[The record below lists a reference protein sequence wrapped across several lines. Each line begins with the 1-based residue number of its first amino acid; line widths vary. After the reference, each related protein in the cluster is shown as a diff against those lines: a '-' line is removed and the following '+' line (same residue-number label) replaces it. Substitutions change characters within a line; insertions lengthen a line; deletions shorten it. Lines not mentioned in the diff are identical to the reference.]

1 MITWIS
7 AVAAVV
13 CLVYYVIIVLYAGFS
28 TSFSWIWLAG
38 AALLAM
44 AGEAM
49 NTGFTLGNSRYGF
62 LWQEA
67 RSLALHWQFL
77 WWWRFWSLWE
87 RPAVMNR
94 TWIM

>member
-44 AGEAM
+44 
-49 NTGFTLGNSRYGF
+49 TGWGSHEYR
-62 LWQEA
+62 
-67 RSLALHWQFL
+67 LHP
-77 WWWRFWSLWE
+77 WRFTGSFCGGGDSGLYGSGQQ
-87 RPAVMNR
+87 
-94 TWIM
+94 

>member
-44 AGEAM
+44 
-49 NTGFTLGNSRYGF
+49 TGWGSHEYRLSLIHISVLIEIQNNKTADNSKEGICLLYTSRC
-62 LWQEA
+62 
-67 RSLALHWQFL
+67 
-77 WWWRFWSLWE
+77 
-87 RPAVMNR
+87 V
-94 TWIM
+94 